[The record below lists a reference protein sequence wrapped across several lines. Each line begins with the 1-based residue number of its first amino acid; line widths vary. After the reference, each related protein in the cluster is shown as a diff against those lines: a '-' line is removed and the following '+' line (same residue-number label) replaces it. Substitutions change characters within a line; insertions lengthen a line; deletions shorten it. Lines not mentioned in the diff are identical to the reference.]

1 MAKGTLYRV
10 SFINKGEVYEV
21 YAKEIFQSDLY
32 GFIEIED
39 LVFGNRAQMLVD
51 PSEEKLKTE
60 FEGVTRSYVPTH
72 AVIRIDEVES
82 VGTAKISPVQGN
94 GNVAPFPGV
103 PPKAPKPMS

>member
-32 GFIEIED
+32 GFIEIEE

-72 AVIRIDEVES
+72 AVIRIDEVEN
-82 VGTAKISPVQGN
+82 VGTSKITAVQGTT
-94 GNVAPFPGV
+94 GTVMPFPSL
-103 PPKAPKPMS
+103 PQKP